1 MPLVSELNFFNIHT
15 FCKRVLPYLPQ
26 FRPLLEADPS
36 HLVTAA
42 ERVLRDRLDAG
53 RELHCPDI
61 AVAETSLFNGFRPD
75 RESSTAQRPVCE
87 QRLLAVLAERETGHR
102 NAVPPSAFSEHVW
115 RCDAAHDAVPRAEGR
130 WHVAVLLFVLA
141 GRLHR
146 KPYRALP
153 LDIHLGSVRAAVL
166 GLYFVP
172 PLNSLL
178 QLHIGVV

>member
-1 MPLVSELNFFNIHT
+1 MHAP
-15 FCKRVLPYLPQ
+15 CKRVLPYLPQ

-75 RESSTAQRPVCE
+75 RESSTAQRPVRE
-87 QRLLAVLAERETGHR
+87 QRLPAVLAERETGHR

-115 RCDAAHDAVPRAEGR
+115 RCDVAHDAVPRAEGH
-130 WHVAVLLFVLA
+130 WHVAVVLFVLA
-141 GRLHR
+141 GRLRH

-153 LDIHLGSVRAAVL
+153 LDIYLGSVRAAVL
-166 GLYFVP
+166 GLLSVP
-172 PLNSLL
+172 PKNSLL
-178 QLHIGVV
+178 QIHIGVRKC

>member
-1 MPLVSELNFFNIHT
+1 MHAP
-15 FCKRVLPYLPQ
+15 CKRTFLYLSQ

-36 HLVTAA
+36 YLVTAA

-61 AVAETSLFNGFRPD
+61 PVAEASLFNGFRPD

-87 QRLLAVLAERETGHR
+87 QRLPAVLAEREAGHR

-115 RCDAAHDAVPRAEGR
+115 RCDVAHDAVPRAEGH
-130 WHVAVLLFVLA
+130 WHVAVLLFVFA
-141 GRLHR
+141 GRLRH

-153 LDIHLGSVRAAVL
+153 LDIYLGSVRAAVL
-166 GLYFVP
+166 GLHFVP
-172 PLNSLL
+172 SRHGL
-178 QLHIGVV
+178 I